1 MLTLTDI
8 IRLCVTVM
16 GGMGLFLFGMHVM
29 GDGLE
34 RAAGD
39 KLSHI
44 IERMTGN
51 IFKGVL
57 AGAVVTGLIQSSGA
71 TTVMV
76 IGFINSGIMKLS
88 QAVGVIMGANI
99 GTTVTAQLLS
109 LSDISGGVWYLE
121 CLKPANFAPILIC
134 AGAFMIL
141 LCKKKSYITAGSILS
156 GFGMLFIGMNMME
169 RAADPLRELEQFR
182 RVFETLSNPILGIL
196 AGFAVTAIIQ
206 SSSASVGILQAATS
220 TGSVTF
226 AAAMPIILGQNIGS
240 CVTALLSSVG
250 ASKNAKRAA
259 FLHLFFN
266 VIGMIICMVVLY
278 PLQRFIPFWN
288 EAINKAG
295 IANFHLLFN
304 ITNTILLIP
313 LSGLLVK
320 LVNIVVSDKETVKPK
335 TTTLDSRFLS
345 TPGLAVA
352 QANRETM
359 NMADLAVEN
368 YRLSRNAVLNGDI
381 TTQDKVLANENRID
395 ELESKITRYLMQIVD
410 EDLTESDAKVTSS
423 LFHILIDIERVGD
436 RCQNMFKAAERA
448 QKEQVKFSDQAWQ
461 EMKTLLEAVDDML
474 TSALRCYRERDLE
487 LAHRIQT
494 YENVIDDIRR
504 NLRDRHVE
512 RLSNQNCNFD
522 AAIIF
527 LDLIGNLERIADHS
541 ANIANRTEQLMQ
553 SQGSFDPHKDI
564 KEFQKQNPELYLQY
578 YREFAA
584 KYPIE

>member
-1 MLTLTDI
+1 
-8 IRLCVTVM
+8 
-16 GGMGLFLFGMHVM
+16 
-29 GDGLE
+29 
-34 RAAGD
+34 
-39 KLSHI
+39 
-44 IERMTGN
+44 
-51 IFKGVL
+51 
-57 AGAVVTGLIQSSGA
+57 
-71 TTVMV
+71 
-76 IGFINSGIMKLS
+76 
-88 QAVGVIMGANI
+88 
-99 GTTVTAQLLS
+99 
-109 LSDISGGVWYLE
+109 
-121 CLKPANFAPILIC
+121 
-134 AGAFMIL
+134 
-141 LCKKKSYITAGSILS
+141 
-156 GFGMLFIGMNMME
+156 
-169 RAADPLRELEQFR
+169 
-182 RVFETLSNPILGIL
+182 
-196 AGFAVTAIIQ
+196 
-206 SSSASVGILQAATS
+206 
-220 TGSVTF
+220 
-226 AAAMPIILGQNIGS
+226 
-240 CVTALLSSVG
+240 
-250 ASKNAKRAA
+250 
-259 FLHLFFN
+259 
-266 VIGMIICMVVLY
+266 MVVLY

-313 LSGLLVK
+313 FSGLLVK

-359 NMADLAVEN
+359 NMAALAVEN

-461 EMKTLLEAVDDML
+461 ELKTLMEAVDDML

-522 AAIIF
+522 AAIVF

>member
-8 IRLCVTVM
+8 ISLCVTVM

-88 QAVGVIMGANI
+88 QAVGVIMGSNI

-109 LSDISGGVWYLE
+109 LSDISGNAWYLE

-141 LCKKKSYITAGSILS
+141 LCQKKSYITAGSILS

-266 VIGMIICMVVLY
+266 IIGMIICMVVLY

-313 LSGLLVK
+313 FSGLLVK

-461 EMKTLLEAVDDML
+461 ELKTLMEAVDDML

-522 AAIIF
+522 AAIVF

>member
-8 IRLCVTVM
+8 ISLCVTVM

-109 LSDISGGVWYLE
+109 LSDISGNAWYLE

-266 VIGMIICMVVLY
+266 IIGMIICMVVLY

-313 LSGLLVK
+313 FSGLLVK

-461 EMKTLLEAVDDML
+461 ELKTLMEAVDDML

-522 AAIIF
+522 AAIVF

>member
-1 MLTLTDI
+1 MLTLTQI
-8 IRLCVTVM
+8 ASLCVTLM

-29 GDGLE
+29 GEGLE

-39 KLSHI
+39 KLSRI
-44 IERMTGN
+44 IEKMTGN

-57 AGAVVTGLIQSSGA
+57 AGTVVTGLIQSSGA

-109 LSDISGGVWYLE
+109 LSDISGGAWYLE

-134 AGAFMIL
+134 VGAFMIL
-141 LCKKKSYITAGSILS
+141 LSNKKSYTTVGSILS
-156 GFGMLFIGMNMME
+156 GFGMLFIGMSMME
-169 RAADPLRELEQFR
+169 RAADPLREMEEFR
-182 RVFETLSNPILGIL
+182 RVFDTLSNPVLGLL

-206 SSSASVGILQAATS
+206 SSSASIGILQAATV
-220 TGSVTF
+220 TGSITF
-226 AAAMPIILGQNIGS
+226 SAALPIILGQNIGS

-266 VIGMIICMVVLY
+266 IIGVAICMIVMYSVKGL
-278 PLQRFIPFWN
+278 LPFWDKP
-288 EAINKAG
+288 IYKTG

-304 ITNTILLIP
+304 VFNTMIQLP
-313 LSGLLVK
+313 FAGLLVK
-320 LVNIVVSDKETVKPK
+320 LVNVVVSDKETVKPK
-335 TTTLDSRFLS
+335 TTTMDTRFLN

-359 NMADLAVEN
+359 NMAELAVEN
-368 YRLSRNAVLNGDI
+368 YRLSCNAILHGDI
-381 TTQDKVLANENRID
+381 AAAEKVLANENRID
-395 ELESKITRYLMQIVD
+395 ELESKITRYLMRIVD
-410 EDLTESDAKVTSS
+410 EDLSENDAKVTSS

-436 RCQNMFKAAERA
+436 RCQNMFKSAERA
-448 QKEQVKFSDQAWQ
+448 QKEQVKFSETARG
-461 EMKTLLEAVDDML
+461 ELETLMAAVEDML
-474 TSALRCYRERDLE
+474 TSALRCYQERDLE
-487 LAHRIQT
+487 MAHRIQT

-504 NLRDRHVE
+504 SLRDSHVE
-512 RLSNQNCNFD
+512 RLSTQSCNFD
-522 AAIIF
+522 AAIVF

-553 SQGSFDPHKDI
+553 SQGTFDPHKDI
-564 KEFQKQNPELYLQY
+564 KEFQEQNPELYMQY

-584 KYPIE
+584 KYPME

>member
-8 IRLCVTVM
+8 ISLCVTVM

-109 LSDISGGVWYLE
+109 LSDISGNAWYLE

-141 LCKKKSYITAGSILS
+141 LCQKKSYITAGSILS

-266 VIGMIICMVVLY
+266 IIGMIICMVVLY

-313 LSGLLVK
+313 FSGLLVK

-368 YRLSRNAVLNGDI
+368 YRLSRNAVLYGDI

-461 EMKTLLEAVDDML
+461 ELKTLMEAVDDML

-522 AAIIF
+522 AAIVF

>member
-8 IRLCVTVM
+8 ISLCVTVM

-109 LSDISGGVWYLE
+109 LSDISGNAWYLE

-141 LCKKKSYITAGSILS
+141 LCQKKSYITAGSILS

-266 VIGMIICMVVLY
+266 IIGMIICMVVLY

-313 LSGLLVK
+313 FSGLLVK

-359 NMADLAVEN
+359 NMADMAVEN

-461 EMKTLLEAVDDML
+461 ELKTLMEAVDDML

-522 AAIIF
+522 AAIVF

>member
-8 IRLCVTVM
+8 ISLCVTVM

-109 LSDISGGVWYLE
+109 LSDISGNAWYLE

-141 LCKKKSYITAGSILS
+141 LCQKKSYITAGSILS

-266 VIGMIICMVVLY
+266 IIGMIICMVVLY

-313 LSGLLVK
+313 FSGLLVK

-410 EDLTESDAKVTSS
+410 EDLTENDAKVTSS

-461 EMKTLLEAVDDML
+461 ELKTLMEAVDDML

-522 AAIIF
+522 AAIVF

>member
-8 IRLCVTVM
+8 ISLCVTVM

-109 LSDISGGVWYLE
+109 LSDISGNAWYLE

-141 LCKKKSYITAGSILS
+141 LCQKKSYITAGSILS

-266 VIGMIICMVVLY
+266 IIGMIICMVVLY

-313 LSGLLVK
+313 FSGLLVK

-461 EMKTLLEAVDDML
+461 ELKTLMEAVDDML

-522 AAIIF
+522 AAIVF

>member
-8 IRLCVTVM
+8 ISLCVTVM

-44 IERMTGN
+44 IEKMTGN

-57 AGAVVTGLIQSSGA
+57 AGTVVTGLIQSSGA

-109 LSDISGGVWYLE
+109 LSDISGNAWYLE

-134 AGAFMIL
+134 VGAFMIL
-141 LCKKKSYITAGSILS
+141 LSKKKSYITAGSILS

-266 VIGMIICMVVLY
+266 IIGVVVCMIVMYSIQGL
-278 PLQRFIPFWN
+278 LPFWDKP
-288 EAINKAG
+288 IYKTG

-304 ITNTILLIP
+304 IFNTMLQIP
-313 LSGLLVK
+313 FAGLLVK

-461 EMKTLLEAVDDML
+461 ELKTLMEAVDDML

-522 AAIIF
+522 AAIVF

>member
-8 IRLCVTVM
+8 ISLCVTVM

-109 LSDISGGVWYLE
+109 LSDISGNAWYLE

-141 LCKKKSYITAGSILS
+141 LCQKKSYIAAGSILS

-266 VIGMIICMVVLY
+266 IIGMIICMVVLY

-313 LSGLLVK
+313 FSGLLVK

-359 NMADLAVEN
+359 NMAALAVEN

-461 EMKTLLEAVDDML
+461 ELKTLMEAVDDML

-522 AAIIF
+522 AAIVF